1 MADRTAQQEFQLW
14 KKWNENKSPEN
25 LNNLLDYM
33 NPTIQSNVNKFR
45 NAPIPNS
52 ALNLEAKKWAVKSF
66 ETYNPNRGAKLSTH
80 TTNWMK
86 KLNRYVYSRQN
97 VGYIPEERV
106 IKIQTFNNVKSNLET
121 KLGREPSQVE
131 LADELSWPLQEVE
144 RMDKELRKDIAPT
157 DTMSDF
163 GYITSDPN
171 REIFNY
177 IYFELSPQEQT
188 VYDYT
193 VGAHGKQ
200 KLSGNEIAKKLNVSP
215 SKVSQLKRNIGEKI
229 DRYRQ

>member
-1 MADRTAQQEFQLW
+1 MVDRSASQEMDLW
-14 KKWNENKSPEN
+14 KKWNVDRSPGN
-25 LNNLLDYM
+25 LNDLLDYM
-33 NPTIQSNVNKFR
+33 SPTIQSNVNKFK

-66 ETYNPNRGAKLSTH
+66 ETYNPDRNTKLSTH

-121 KLGREPSQVE
+121 KFGREPSQVE
-131 LADELSWPLQEVE
+131 LSDELSWPIQEVE

-157 DTMSDF
+157 DAMSDF
-163 GYITSDPN
+163 GYISSDPS
-171 REIFNY
+171 REVLNY
-177 IYFELSPQEQT
+177 IYFELSPQEQS

-193 VGAHGKQ
+193 IGSHGKN
-200 KLSGNEIAKKLNVSP
+200 KLSGNDIAKKLKVSP
-215 SKVSQLKRNIGEKI
+215 SKVSQLKRSIGEKM
-229 DRYRQ
+229 DRYR